1 MSSDPTV
8 TTDTQPQFPNHQQQQ
23 HHQPQPPSTPAINT
37 TPTTNTNANTTTP
50 TTPTNTA
57 SMELATDQPKKA
69 KRKRITT
76 EQLEHLVGLFE
87 KTDTPSF
94 EIRESL
100 AKKLGMSNREIQ
112 VWFQNRR
119 AKANRVKI
127 NEQAALHHQQH
138 LQHQQ
143 MQQQQQHHHHQQHQ
157 QHQHLQGHHHL
168 HSRPS
173 NGFSPHGPSHHVH
186 SAPST
191 PLQAIPI
198 HQSPSQTNTHGTQES
213 TYGYFGPNGAS
224 PPMVMP
230 TPTPRTHSHA
240 NSAHGGRRPASLYNI
255 GSYGHLL
262 QTQQFQ
268 QQHSSQKQ
276 PFHQSSPS
284 GYTYGTT
291 VRDSARDSYASS
303 SMGMDIILPS
313 AVASPPSSSQRP
325 LVLPPPI
332 TTLQQQHSYRSGQ
345 LPAEDF
351 EEHRRPRHERTMSE
365 GHPSGYM
372 SPSSVSP
379 TSPTGHYRDDYKQES
394 PPPAH
399 PALFS
404 NGDVKHGQSSSN
416 GASNRHSTASL
427 TSFGLKAMSLDHHRS
442 SSTEEREREH
452 ESERFISQPKSRRS
466 CDDAVMY
473 DEHQQLMR
481 DNFNMDTR
489 LVISEDEPRPE
500 SAIDLLA
507 YAAAYIQESEEH
519 KKEGGSGGEDKRDS
533 LGRLNSSNKR
543 QSFHG
548 AGYSSKEPFSSFSNN
563 SSGNGM
569 TWETSKSASPSSSSS
584 VMDGSSITTN
594 PVVIPRSRD
603 GMSDGPYAP
612 ARRPRPVTYGGS
624 GYLYDHHE
632 NAFIQ
637 SPSSSLASYGRSS
650 SSSNSRRQN
659 NRNSTDTTSLLLSRG
674 LTRPRRSSSTAASGM
689 MHHPPSSSVPV
700 LPPIMNDGRRLS
712 PGMAVSPSF
721 GSSRHSRHD
730 SNQGGLG
737 HAISNGF
744 GNGVSRD
751 SPGSDSLI
759 SRDSY
764 TNRSDLESHNTTD
777 RDEVEEDD
785 EMMDDDEAEFH
796 RLRAAK
802 RRSGNSNSFFGMSGK

>member
-1 MSSDPTV
+1 MD
-8 TTDTQPQFPNHQQQQ
+8 
-23 HHQPQPPSTPAINT
+23 
-37 TPTTNTNANTTTP
+37 
-50 TTPTNTA
+50 
-57 SMELATDQPKKA
+57 LATADQPKKA

-143 MQQQQQHHHHQQHQ
+143 MQQHHHHQ
-157 QHQHLQGHHHL
+157 QHQHLQGHHV

-173 NGFSPHGPSHHVH
+173 NGFSPHGHSHHVH

-191 PLQAIPI
+191 PLQSIPI
-198 HQSPSQTNTHGTQES
+198 HQPSSQTNAHGTQES
-213 TYGYFGPNGAS
+213 TYGYFGPNGTS
-224 PPMVMP
+224 PPIVMP
-230 TPTPRTHSHA
+230 TPTPRTHSHS

-268 QQHSSQKQ
+268 QQHPSQKQ
-276 PFHQSSPS
+276 PFHQSSTS
-284 GYTYGTT
+284 GYPYSTNA
-291 VRDSARDSYASS
+291 RDSARDRDSYGSP
-303 SMGMDIILPS
+303 SMSMDIILPS
-313 AVASPPSSSQRP
+313 AMTSPPASSQRS
-325 LVLPPPI
+325 LILPPPI
-332 TTLQQQHSYRSGQ
+332 TTLQQHNYRSSQ
-345 LPAEDF
+345 LPADDF

-379 TSPTGHYRDDYKQES
+379 TSPTGHYRDEYKQES
-394 PPPAH
+394 PPLAH
-399 PALFS
+399 PSLFS
-404 NGDVKHGQSSSN
+404 NGDVKHGKSSSN

-442 SSTEEREREH
+442 SSAEERERERER
-452 ESERFISQPKSRRS
+452 ESERFIAQPKSRRS
-466 CDDAVMY
+466 CDDAVMF

-481 DNFNMDTR
+481 DSFNMDTR

-519 KKEGGSGGEDKRDS
+519 KKEGSSGGGEDKRDS

-548 AGYSSKEPFSSFSNN
+548 AGYSSKEPFPSFSNN
-563 SSGNGM
+563 GNGM
-569 TWETSKSASPSSSSS
+569 AWESSKSASPSSSSTI
-584 VMDGSSITTN
+584 MDGSSITTN
-594 PVVIPRSRD
+594 PVVVPRSRD
-603 GMSDGPYAP
+603 
-612 ARRPRPVTYGGS
+612 VTYSGS

-730 SNQGGLG
+730 SQGGLG
-737 HAISNGF
+737 HAIINGF
-744 GNGVSRD
+744 GNGTSASRE

-777 RDEVEEDD
+777 RDEVEEDE